1 MAIQR
6 LSPGYN
12 GGYIEDSFMS
22 GVYPL
27 RETDPPG
34 FSLGRN
40 PFDERRQLYITYWD
54 ACEIACK
61 IGFPMPEVY
70 EAQLAL
76 IDEQAR
82 TIADLEAQLQNEVHD
97 LQMKAIS
104 KQIKNSAKEIL
115 DAHERTLA
123 AVRAR
128 LGGADA
134 VPGPDGGA
142 AVAGSGAKG
151 NRVGTA
157 SV

>member
-6 LSPGYN
+6 LFEGYN
-12 GGYIEDSFMS
+12 GGYIDDSFMS
-22 GVYPL
+22 GTHPL
-27 RETDPPG
+27 RESDPPG

-54 ACEIACK
+54 ACDIATK
-61 IGFPMPEVY
+61 LGYPMPEVY

-82 TIADLEAQLQNEVHD
+82 TIADLEAALQNDVHD
-97 LQMKAIS
+97 LQMKAIQ
-104 KQIKNSAKEIL
+104 KQIQKSSKEIL

-128 LGGADA
+128 LGA
-134 VPGPDGGA
+134 DGGA
-142 AVAGSGAKG
+142 ADAGSGTPKPV
-151 NRVGTA
+151 RGTA
-157 SV
+157 GV